1 MKKISFFHLFDCSWN
16 LSKRCPAAKAIFLL
30 VAACIGA
37 LTGCGGAGTVREPPS
52 TLTVTLGSSMVLA
65 PQDGT
70 PTVLTVSVRGASTAV
85 TISVTGLP
93 TGVTAQVVPPSG
105 PLGTITIKGSA
116 AAAAGTYNPMVL
128 ATDGAQSA
136 NKPFTLLV
144 AVSVV
149 IGNSID
155 TSQGIAGHLQQAMS
169 TSFQPAAYDAN
180 FFVVHPD
187 VSPLTTL
194 APQHIRIQGISEGV
208 PMKSSSNPP
217 QPSDWD
223 FSTLDAIVQ
232 PVLGAADHSPEF
244 QVAVAP
250 AFMNDA
256 NGHLDLA
263 NHLQDFA
270 LYCANI
276 VRYYNAGG
284 FDWGGRHFQSASAQH
299 ITWWGIFNE
308 YNLNGLTAAQY
319 VQLYDTVVP
328 VMQAV
333 DSTIKF
339 SALELSDFDS
349 GAGDPRAHLP
359 TFVAAK
365 NNGGVNA
372 QVDVVSTHFY
382 SSCNQSDPDAAL
394 FNNVSNFAADVVYFR
409 QELQSR
415 ADLASVPVWVT
426 ENNVNADFDAGNNQS
441 ACNPGHPFVTDVRG
455 TSGFFAAWRPFVFS
469 RLGKAGNQALYHW
482 DYDADQ
488 QYGEVS
494 FASGNKYLSYWV
506 DEVLGQLFPAP
517 AGGVYPA
524 ILTLADSEAL
534 STATLEFLAT
544 KNTDGSIVVMVANRA
559 VRSAADNN
567 GPGDPRT
574 TVIDVSAL
582 GNFSSA
588 MQINI
593 DASTDL
599 TNGPQWA
606 SITPAAKFSITQ
618 AGYGV
623 TFIAL
628 KP

>member
-1 MKKISFFHLFDCSWN
+1 
-16 LSKRCPAAKAIFLL
+16 
-30 VAACIGA
+30 
-37 LTGCGGAGTVREPPS
+37 
-52 TLTVTLGSSMVLA
+52 MVLA

-70 PTVLTVSVRGASTAV
+70 PTVLTVSLAGASTAAA
-85 TISVTGLP
+85 ISVSGLP
-93 TGVTAQVVPPSG
+93 TGVTAQVFEPTG
-105 PLGTITIKGSA
+105 AMGTITISGSA

-155 TSQGIAGHLQQAMS
+155 TSQGIAGHLRQAMS

-180 FFVVHPD
+180 FFVAHPD
-187 VSPLTTL
+187 LGPLTTL

-208 PMKSSSNPP
+208 PMKSASSPP

-256 NGHLDLA
+256 SGHLDLA
-263 NHLQDFA
+263 NHLHDFA
-270 LYCANI
+270 LYCANV
-276 VRYYNAGG
+276 VRYYNTGG
-284 FDWGGRHFQSASAQH
+284 FDWGGRHFQSASSQH

-308 YNLNGLTAAQY
+308 YNLNGLTPAQY

-333 DSTIKF
+333 DPAIKF

-372 QVDVVSTHFY
+372 QVDAASTHFY
-382 SSCNQSDPDAAL
+382 SSCNQSDADATL
-394 FNNVSNFAADVVYFR
+394 FRSVTNFAADVVYFR
-409 QELQSR
+409 KELQSR

-441 ACNPGHPFVTDVRG
+441 ACNPGHAFVSDVRG

-469 RLGKAGNQALYHW
+469 QLGKAGNQALYHW

-506 DEVLGQLFPAP
+506 DDVLGQLFPAP
-517 AGGVYPA
+517 AGGAYPA
-524 ILTLADSEAL
+524 ILTLTDSESP

-544 KNTDGSIVVMVANRA
+544 KNADASMVVMVANRA
-559 VRSAADNN
+559 VHSAMDNN
-567 GPGDPRT
+567 GTGDPRT
-574 TVIDVSAL
+574 TVIDLSAL

-588 MQINI
+588 MRMNI

-599 TNGPQWA
+599 ANGPQWA
-606 SITPAAKFSITQ
+606 PVTPASKISITQ

>member
-1 MKKISFFHLFDCSWN
+1 
-16 LSKRCPAAKAIFLL
+16 LL
-30 VAACIGA
+30 VAASIGA
-37 LTGCGGAGTVREPPS
+37 LAGCGGAGAGSEPPS
-52 TLTVTLGSSMVLA
+52 SLTVTLGSSMVLA

-70 PTVLTVSVRGASTAV
+70 PTAVTVSVAGARTAV
-85 TISVTGLP
+85 TISVAGLP
-93 TGVTAQVVPPSG
+93 TGVTAQVVQPAG
-105 PLGTITIKGSA
+105 AMGTITLNGSP

-128 ATDGAQSA
+128 ATNGAQSA

-155 TSQGIAGHLQQAMS
+155 ASQGVAGRLQQAMS

-180 FFVVHPD
+180 FFVAHPD
-187 VSPLTTL
+187 SSPLTTL

-208 PMKSSSNPP
+208 PMKSASNPQ

-263 NHLQDFA
+263 NHLHDFA
-270 LYCANI
+270 LYCANV
-276 VRYYNAGG
+276 VRYYNTGG

-308 YNLNGLTAAQY
+308 YNLNGLTPAQY

-328 VMQAV
+328 AMQAV
-333 DSTIKF
+333 DPAIKF

-349 GAGDPRAHLP
+349 GVGDPRANLP

-382 SSCNQSDPDAAL
+382 SSCNQSDPDTAL
-394 FNNVSNFAADVVYFR
+394 FDNVNNFAADVVYFR
-409 QELQSR
+409 KQLQAR

-441 ACNPGHPFVTDVRG
+441 ACNPGHAFVSDLRG
-455 TSGFFAAWRPFVFS
+455 TSGFFAAWRPYVFS
-469 RLGKAGNQALYHW
+469 QLGKAGNQALYHW

-506 DEVLGQLFPAP
+506 DYELGQLFPAP
-517 AGGVYPA
+517 AGGAYPT
-524 ILTLADSEAL
+524 ILTLTDSESPPA
-534 STATLEFLAT
+534 ATLEFLAT
-544 KNTDGSIVVMVANRA
+544 KNTDGSIIVMAANRA
-559 VRSAADNN
+559 VHSATDNN

-574 TVIDVSAL
+574 TVIDLSAL

-588 MQINI
+588 MQMNI
-593 DASTDL
+593 AASTDL
-599 TNGPQWA
+599 TSGPQWA
-606 SITPAAKFSITQ
+606 SITPASKISITQ